1 MTDQERMYQE
11 LLERMDD
18 ITEIKVA
25 LGVMTSTMQQ
35 MQVQQ
40 QALFNAITG
49 ADGGP
54 GLEERMRNLEA
65 AQTSRGLTCPLLMR
79 IQVLEQYRET
89 SLKTMADID
98 AEVKERQREWRMM
111 KIGLVASIIML
122 ILSTA
127 IRLLIP

>member
-35 MQVQQ
+35 MQIQQ
-40 QALFNAITG
+40 QALFNAIKG

-65 AQTSRGLTCPLLMR
+65 AQTSRGLTCPLLAR

-89 SLKTMADID
+89 SMKTMADTD
-98 AEVKERQREWRMM
+98 AEAKERQREWRMM
-111 KIGLVASIIML
+111 KIGLVASIVML